1 MFYDEVKIKIKAGD
15 GGNGLTSFR
24 HERFIAKGGPDGGDG
39 GRGGSVYFKVNPDIG
54 TLQFFNAKKTFN
66 AENGGSGGKNE
77 KKGKSGK
84 DLILEIP
91 QGTMV
96 YDPETKELLF
106 DLTEKEEMLEIADG
120 GRGGFGNTH
129 FATSRN
135 QAPRMAELGE
145 PGDEKE
151 LRLELKLIA
160 DVAIIGIPSSGKST
174 LISVI
179 SNAKPKIAP
188 YPFTTLFPN
197 LGVVS
202 VDDFSF
208 VVVDVPG
215 LIKDA
220 YKGKGL
226 GDKFLRH
233 IERSRIIVHLLDIT
247 SADLMADYK
256 NIRRELEFY
265 NSELLKKPEI
275 IAVNKVDTIDS
286 KQLTVS
292 SKQIIKE
299 LRKATKNPVF
309 FISAVTKE
317 GVNELLFEIAK
328 KLRTLPRPEF
338 AKEKKKVFRP
348 QEKLLRN
355 FEIKKDKDTFTVTGK
370 RLERIASQTDPNNI
384 EALSR
389 LLKAL
394 ESAGLAEEL
403 KSKGI
408 KNSHIIKLG
417 RRTGRIKNGKI
428 IIIG

>member
-39 GRGGSVYFKVNPDIG
+39 GRGGSVYFKVNPNIG

-91 QGTMV
+91 QGTMA
-96 YDPETKELLF
+96 YDSETGELLF
-106 DLTEKEEMLEIADG
+106 DLTEKGEILEIAEG

-160 DVAIIGIPSSGKST
+160 DTAIIGIPSSGKST

-202 VDDFSF
+202 VGEFSF

-247 SADLMADYK
+247 SVDLVADYK
-256 NIRRELEFY
+256 NIRKELELY
-265 NSELLKKPEI
+265 NSVLLKKPEI
-275 IAVNKVDTIDS
+275 IAVNKIDVFDK
-286 KQLTVS
+286 KQETRNK
-292 SKQIIKE
+292 KQI
-299 LRKATKNPVF
+299 TKRLGKKDVF

-328 KLRTLPRPEF
+328 KLRTLPRPVF
-338 AKEKKKVFRP
+338 IKEKKKVFRP

-355 FEIKKDKDTFTVTGK
+355 FEIKKEKEVFTVTGK

-403 KSKGI
+403 KRKGI
-408 KNSHIIKLG
+408 KNNHIIKLG
-417 RRTGRIKNGKI
+417 RRTGRYKDGKI